1 MSSRE
6 YMDTMLDIETTA
18 MGLGYAADYAQE
30 LAKKLGYTLGKTE
43 GYLQAATP
51 EFLIKFPII
60 IDEQIDK
67 SIILAGDLETIASQ
81 LGKQIT
87 TIKKLIATARTL
99 ANSEEADNAEK

>member
-1 MSSRE
+1 MVSQE
-6 YMDTMLDIETTA
+6 YMDTMLDIQTTA
-18 MGLGYAADYAQE
+18 MGLGNAVDYAQE

-51 EFLIKFPII
+51 EFLIKFPIL

-67 SIILAGDLETIASQ
+67 SIILAGNLETIASQ

-87 TIKKLIATARTL
+87 TTKNLIKTARAL
-99 ANSEEADNAEK
+99 SNSEEAGNAEK

>member
-1 MSSRE
+1 MVSRE

-18 MGLGYAADYAQE
+18 MGLGNAVDYAQE

-51 EFLIKFPII
+51 EFLIKFPIL

-67 SIILAGDLETIASQ
+67 SIILAGNLETIASQ

-87 TIKKLIATARTL
+87 VIENLIKTARAL
-99 ANSEEADNAEK
+99 ANSEEAGNAEK

>member
-18 MGLGYAADYAQE
+18 MGLGNAVDYAQE
-30 LAKKLGYTLGKTE
+30 LARKLGYTLGKTE
-43 GYLQAATP
+43 GYLQVATP
-51 EFLIKFPII
+51 EFLTKFPIL

-87 TIKKLIATARTL
+87 TIKKLITTARAL
-99 ANSEEADNAEK
+99 ANSEEAGNVSE

>member
-1 MSSRE
+1 MVSRE

-18 MGLGYAADYAQE
+18 MGLGNAVDYAQE
-30 LAKKLGYTLGKTE
+30 LARKLGYTLGKTE

-51 EFLIKFPII
+51 EFLTNFPIL

-67 SIILAGDLETIASQ
+67 SIILAGNLETIASQ

-87 TIKKLIATARTL
+87 TTKNLIKTARTL
-99 ANSEEADNAEK
+99 ANSEEDKND

>member
-1 MSSRE
+1 MVSRE

-18 MGLGYAADYAQE
+18 MGLGNAADYAQE

-51 EFLIKFPII
+51 EFLTKFPIL

-87 TIKKLIATARTL
+87 TIKKLIKTARTL
-99 ANSEEADNAEK
+99 ANNKETENVEK

>member
-18 MGLGYAADYAQE
+18 MGLGNAADYAQE

-99 ANSEEADNAEK
+99 ANSEEAGNAEK

>member
-18 MGLGYAADYAQE
+18 MGLGNAVDYAQE
-30 LAKKLGYTLGKTE
+30 LARKLGYTLGKTE
-43 GYLQAATP
+43 GYLQVATP
-51 EFLIKFPII
+51 EFLTEFPIL

-87 TIKKLIATARTL
+87 TIKKLITTARAL
-99 ANSEEADNAEK
+99 ANSEEAGNE

>member
-1 MSSRE
+1 MVSQE
-6 YMDTMLDIETTA
+6 YMDTMLDIQTTA
-18 MGLGYAADYAQE
+18 MGLGNAVDYAQE

-51 EFLIKFPII
+51 EFLIKFPIL

-67 SIILAGDLETIASQ
+67 SIILAGNLETIASQ

-87 TIKKLIATARTL
+87 TTKNLIKTARAL
-99 ANSEEADNAEK
+99 ADSEEAGNAEE

>member
-1 MSSRE
+1 MVSRE

-18 MGLGYAADYAQE
+18 MGLGNAVDYAQE
-30 LAKKLGYTLGKTE
+30 LARKLGYTLGKTE

-51 EFLIKFPII
+51 EFLTKFPIL

-87 TIKKLIATARTL
+87 TIKNLITTARAL
-99 ANSEEADNAEK
+99 ANSEEAGNANK